1 MACRKGATSGTGES
15 RRKVTAQARPGF
27 SSAAAP
33 LPAHKFSLHVELTR
47 AAPWDESAVVQHC
60 VCDWMDERSLG
71 QMS

>member
-27 SSAAAP
+27 PSAAAP

-60 VCDWMDERSLG
+60 VCDWMDECSLG